1 MWPRRVHMALP
12 LFVNEAPPPY
22 GLAAYRVP
30 TRTRAGTPATVHVC
44 TSIAERMRAED
55 LVLQVRDT
63 YPGPD
68 VVAVCLWPRLSRSV
82 SRVVASSDQLFMAS
96 PLATYA
102 CPDPLDRLRYLQERY
117 VEVLLRPSLPWG
129 LLHRLDD
136 FAAVA
141 VWQPSPEP
149 IIWPVFNDKDQHIAD
164 AFERTEAACVGR
176 ARLGPVGPALLT
188 SLSLSLSVCLPMRQ
202 GHGRGAL
209 LLSPEPGGECDAA
222 CGLRGRTAA
231 AHAGRG
237 RRAGRAVLC

>member
-188 SLSLSLSVCLPMRQ
+188 SLSLSLSVCL
-202 GHGRGAL
+202 
-209 LLSPEPGGECDAA
+209 SPYATGSW
-222 CGLRGRTAA
+222 
-231 AHAGRG
+231 AGCRSTIT
-237 RRAGRAVLC
+237 